1 MRRSQLAAFLLGV
14 LAAAAPAHGEPRYPH
29 LASYVPVLVPKHL
42 VLGAGSQELFEQRYT
57 RRRVTPEQES
67 TEVPDG
73 PAPYGS
79 EPYGS
84 SRESAEQDHG
94 APREHQLRLV
104 YARRPRRPALPRRG
118 TAGTLWIPRAS
129 RGIEPPLTTTHWR
142 GMDQQEVEEASKDAW
157 KPGSHHGPASSPRIR
172 RRRAATKTLAPS
184 STTAAA
190 TGFIPIAGPFGGGQ
204 ELAYSAFLDGGSSTP
219 FPAGFSSYASPSRQ
233 QHSKQAYGGGFDYG
247 RSTTSAFSAGY
258 DSLGSGNFQ
267 LIRGGVYADDQA
279 SSSHVP
285 YYVQGPS
292 SGYQAYSY
300 DEDAGG
306 PVLGFQ
312 GFEHFGSPLHNALSK
327 HTHVVGASTE
337 HRRRTSTPKPPPVG
351 EDQLRATE

>member
-1 MRRSQLAAFLLGV
+1 METAYE
-14 LAAAAPAHGEPRYPH
+14 GEPRTRYPH
-29 LASYVPVLVPKHL
+29 LASFVAVLVPKHL
-42 VLGAGSQELFEQRYT
+42 VLGVGSQELSEEHYT
-57 RRRVTPEQES
+57 RRRVAPEEES
-67 TEVPDG
+67 AEVPG
-73 PAPYGS
+73 GGS
-79 EPYGS
+79 EPNES
-84 SRESAEQDHG
+84 SRESTEEDLGGRPIRGQQG
-94 APREHQLRLV
+94 LV
-104 YARRPRRPALPRRG
+104 YAHRPRRPAIASSQRNAA
-118 TAGTLWIPRAS
+118 AGTLWIPRAS
-129 RGIEPPLTTTHWR
+129 RGVEPPLTTTHWR
-142 GMDQQEVEEASKDAW
+142 GMDGYQHADKDGSVW
-157 KPGSHHGPASSPRIR
+157 KAGNHDGRATVTARARI
-172 RRRAATKTLAPS
+172 RRAATKTLAPS

-233 QHSKQAYGGGFDYG
+233 QNSKQAYGGGFDYG

-267 LIRGGVYADDQA
+267 LIRGGVYADNQA

-300 DEDAGG
+300 DEDADG

-327 HTHVVGASTE
+327 NTHVVGASTE
-337 HRRRTSTPKPPPVG
+337 RRTRTSTPKPPATG
-351 EDQLRATE
+351 EDQLRAME

>member
-1 MRRSQLAAFLLGV
+1 MDQ
-14 LAAAAPAHGEPRYPH
+14 
-29 LASYVPVLVPKHL
+29 
-42 VLGAGSQELFEQRYT
+42 
-57 RRRVTPEQES
+57 
-67 TEVPDG
+67 PD
-73 PAPYGS
+73 ANQ
-79 EPYGS
+79 
-84 SRESAEQDHG
+84 SAW
-94 APREHQLRLV
+94 PS
-104 YARRPRRPALPRRG
+104 RPAG
-118 TAGTLWIPRAS
+118 G
-129 RGIEPPLTTTHWR
+129 
-142 GMDQQEVEEASKDAW
+142 
-157 KPGSHHGPASSPRIR
+157 RIR
-172 RRRAATKTLAPS
+172 RRRAAAAAKPLA
-184 STTAAA
+184 TTARAA
-190 TGFIPIAGPFGGGQ
+190 ASGFIPIAGPFGGQ

-292 SGYQAYSY
+292 NGYPAYSF

-312 GFEHFGSPLHNALSK
+312 GFENFGSPLHNALSK
-327 HTHVVGASTE
+327 HSHVVGASTE
-337 HRRRTSTPKPPPVG
+337 HRIHASTLKPPAAN
-351 EDQLRATE
+351 EDQMRATE

>member
-1 MRRSQLAAFLLGV
+1 MRRSQLAALLCV
-14 LAAAAPAHGEPRYPH
+14 LATAAHGEPRSRYPR
-29 LASYVPVLVPKHL
+29 LTSYVAVLVPKHL
-42 VLGAGSQELFEQRYT
+42 VLASQELSEE
-57 RRRVTPEQES
+57 RRRVAPEQES
-67 TEVPDG
+67 VEVPDG
-73 PAPYGS
+73 S
-79 EPYGS
+79 VES
-84 SRESAEQDHG
+84 SRESTEEELG
-94 APREHQLRLV
+94 GRAPRGQQGLV
-104 YARRPRRPALPRRG
+104 YAHRRPAIVTSQRN
-118 TAGTLWIPRAS
+118 TAAAGTLWIPRAL
-129 RGIEPPLTTTHWR
+129 REVEPPLSTTHWR
-142 GMDQQEVEEASKDAW
+142 GMDGYQHADKDGSAW
-157 KPGSHHGPASSPRIR
+157 KAGNHDGRVSVAARSRV
-172 RRRAATKTLAPS
+172 RRAATKTLAPS

-219 FPAGFSSYASPSRQ
+219 FPTGFSSYASPSRQ
-233 QHSKQAYGGGFDYG
+233 QNSKQAYGGGFDYG

-267 LIRGGVYADDQA
+267 LIRGGVYADNQA
-279 SSSHVP
+279 SSSHMP

-327 HTHVVGASTE
+327 NTHVVGASTE
-337 HRRRTSTPKPPPVG
+337 HRRRTLTPKSPVAG
-351 EDQLRATE
+351 EDQLRAME

>member
-1 MRRSQLAAFLLGV
+1 MRLRL
-14 LAAAAPAHGEPRYPH
+14 PTW
-29 LASYVPVLVPKHL
+29 
-42 VLGAGSQELFEQRYT
+42 AGSQELSEERYT
-57 RRRVTPEQES
+57 RRRVAPEQES
-67 TEVPDG
+67 AEVPDR
-73 PAPYGS
+73 S
-79 EPYGS
+79 EPYDS
-84 SRESAEQDHG
+84 SRESTEEDRGGG
-94 APREHQLRLV
+94 APRGQLRLV
-104 YARRPRRPALPRRG
+104 YAHRPRRPAPPRRN
-118 TAGTLWIPRAS
+118 TEAGTLWIPRAS
-129 RGIEPPLTTTHWR
+129 RGVEPPLTTTHWR
-142 GMDQQEVEEASKDAW
+142 GMDGYQPEAEKTNKDDSAW
-157 KPGSHHGPASSPRIR
+157 KLGNHDGRAAVTTRVR
-172 RRRAATKTLAPS
+172 VRRATTKTLASS

-233 QHSKQAYGGGFDYG
+233 QHSKQAYGSGFDYA

-337 HRRRTSTPKPPPVG
+337 HRARTSTPKPPTTG

>member
-1 MRRSQLAAFLLGV
+1 MTETFPVA
-14 LAAAAPAHGEPRYPH
+14 GEPRSRYPR
-29 LASYVPVLVPKHL
+29 LASYVAVLVPKHL
-42 VLGAGSQELFEQRYT
+42 VLGVGSQELSEERYT
-57 RRRVTPEQES
+57 RRRVGSKQESVEVPDRPVGSEPNESSGES
-67 TEVPDG
+67 TEEGLGGGVTRG
-73 PAPYGS
+73 QQGLVHA
-79 EPYGS
+79 
-84 SRESAEQDHG
+84 H
-94 APREHQLRLV
+94 RL
-104 YARRPRRPALPRRG
+104 RRPAIALSQG
-118 TAGTLWIPRAS
+118 NTEAGTLWIPRAS
-129 RGIEPPLTTTHWR
+129 RGVEPPLTTTHWR
-142 GMDQQEVEEASKDAW
+142 GMDGYPQTKKDGTAW
-157 KPGSHHGPASSPRIR
+157 KIGNHDRPANFVARARIR
-172 RRRAATKTLAPS
+172 RAVTKTLAPS

-233 QHSKQAYGGGFDYG
+233 QNSKQAYGGGFDYG

-258 DSLGSGNFQ
+258 ESLGSGNFQ
-267 LIRGGVYADDQA
+267 LIRGGVYADNQA

-300 DEDAGG
+300 DEDTGG

-327 HTHVVGASTE
+327 NTHVVGASTE
-337 HRRRTSTPKPPPVG
+337 HRTRTSTPKPLATG
-351 EDQLRATE
+351 EDHLRAME